1 MYKISEFNKRIVNE
15 ITDTII
21 DHLYEESEHYMY
33 EFGEYEES
41 SVNIFNDKFVEDQ
54 EKYVLEVIKELN
66 KRITK

>member
-1 MYKISEFNKRIVNE
+1 MYKISEFNKRIVDE

-21 DHLYEESEHYMY
+21 DNLYEESEHYMY

-41 SVNIFNDKFVEDQ
+41 NDKFVEDQ